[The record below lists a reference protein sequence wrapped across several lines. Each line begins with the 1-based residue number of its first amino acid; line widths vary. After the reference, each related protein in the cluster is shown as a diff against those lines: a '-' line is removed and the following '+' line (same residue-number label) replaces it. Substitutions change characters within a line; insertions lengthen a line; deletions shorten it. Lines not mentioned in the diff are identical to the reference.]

1 MFWLKSKIEKNN
13 NFTKGQEKKL
23 KIKIMRAELKNIL
36 PLIWIERWNWKQ
48 IKFLQN
54 DQDQK

>member
-1 MFWLKSKIEKNN
+1 MFWLKGKIEKNN